1 MPSLSHSDV
10 LMCLSFLQNHKIS
23 LGLASLESFI
33 SRGNK
38 DHPGCSKTLTAPL
51 SVPGSGLTGTGESGA
66 PLDEEAQGQE
76 GGWQPLVPKREDK
89 KHLGVNARQALFA
102 SFSFVPSFL
111 FFLLVQSSET

>member
-1 MPSLSHSDV
+1 MS
-10 LMCLSFLQNHKIS
+10 
-23 LGLASLESFI
+23 
-33 SRGNK
+33 
-38 DHPGCSKTLTAPL
+38 
-51 SVPGSGLTGTGESGA
+51 GSGLTGTGESGA